1 MANLVPGV
9 LLKLLQHM
17 NTDVK
22 IAGEHRSSLLQV
34 VSIVPALAGGEL
46 FPNQGFYLKVSDSS
60 HATYVSLPDEHDDLI
75 LSDKIQLGQFIHVDR
90 VESSS
95 PVPIL
100 RGVRPIPGRHPC
112 VGSPEDIV
120 ATHSLGFLSDG
131 KVSDNGGAVNN
142 SNGSKPKERAKATSK
157 GANGS
162 ASEGERSLGNRPSVS
177 ISRDESSDC
186 KKPSALLRA
195 KSAKSGLLLDVR
207 KESLGKVKTSSGS
220 KSIPSSPTSCYSL
233 PNSFAKFANGIKQ
246 QQQVKPKVLLE
257 KGSPRMGLSEKGRSL
272 LKAETPNA
280 AGKKHPMMKN
290 FVQGIEF
297 GAKALRKS
305 WEGNLDIRS
314 SDSSKLKLTKRSST
328 PDARSLT
335 APRKSTSSEKL
346 PSKQERANVF
356 ARSSKELNKIQST
369 KKVETTGILDTKDK
383 ASKPKSTSAE
393 KKSTSAENGL
403 PGNLVKVPVN
413 GKRLAAASIQWGSLP
428 SSLSRL
434 GQEVLRHRDAAQ
446 VVAIEA
452 MQEASASESLLQCLI
467 MYNDLMSTAK
477 EDDPLPV
484 VEQFLKLHSG
494 LKNVQIITE
503 SLSRLISST
512 SSPENEE
519 NRTEEAVKAASEKQK
534 LAASWVQAALVTNL
548 SAFSVYSSK
557 PAKSASSRSKP
568 VIILETPGSNSTGK
582 PRGNVQNRPT
592 IGSKLVAQG
601 MIRKH
606 RENSSS
612 QKATTVTGSE
622 SPPLNWVKGN
632 GLNEATDLA
641 EKLTTVSQDW
651 FLGFVERF
659 LDADVVETSSN
670 LNLSDNGQ
678 IAGMLSQLKS
688 VNDWLDEIGSKEDG
702 EGLQE
707 VSKETIDRLR
717 KKIYEYLL
725 THVESAAAAL
735 GGGGSVSSPRPKPI
749 ETKAKR

>member
-34 VSIVPALAGGEL
+34 ISIVPALAGGEL

-75 LSDKIQLGQFIHVDR
+75 LSDKLQLGQFIHVDR

-100 RGVRPIPGRHPC
+100 RGVRPVPGRHPC
-112 VGSPEDIV
+112 LGTPEDIV
-120 ATHSLGFLSDG
+120 AADALGFLSG
-131 KVSDNGGAVNN
+131 DN
-142 SNGSKPKERAKATSK
+142 KAKAK
-157 GANGS
+157 AV
-162 ASEGERSLGNRPSVS
+162 ASEVERNRVSVS
-177 ISRDESSDC
+177 VSKDEASEKS
-186 KKPSALLRA
+186 KKALVRA
-195 KSAKSGLLLDVR
+195 KSAKTSLVLDVK
-207 KESLGKVKTSSGS
+207 KEALGKVKVKTSSSTSGGGS

-233 PNSFAKFANGIKQ
+233 PTSFAKFANGVKQHQ
-246 QQQVKPKVLLE
+246 QQHVKKAV
-257 KGSPRMGLSEKGRSL
+257 LSERGRSPL
-272 LKAETPNA
+272 RVESPSV
-280 AGKKHPMMKN
+280 GKKLPMIKN

-314 SDSSKLKLTKRSST
+314 SDRERLKLAKRDST
-328 PDARSLT
+328 PDSRSLT
-335 APRKSTSSEKL
+335 GPRKSTSSEKL

-356 ARSSKELNKIQST
+356 AKSSKEQSSKTQST
-369 KKVETTGILDTKDK
+369 KKVETAGVVDTKEK
-383 ASKPKSTSAE
+383 TSKPKSTSVG
-393 KKSTSAENGL
+393 KKSTSENGL

-413 GKRLAAASIQWGSLP
+413 SKRLASASVQWGALP

-467 MYNDLMSTAK
+467 MYNDLMSAAK

-494 LKNVQIITE
+494 LKNVQITTE
-503 SLSRLISST
+503 SLSKLISST

-519 NRTEEAVKAASEKQK
+519 NKSEEAIKVASEKQK

-548 SAFSVYSSK
+548 SAFSVYSTK
-557 PAKSASSRSKP
+557 PTKSAASKNKP
-568 VIILETPGSNSTGK
+568 VIILETPGSNSTNK
-582 PRGNVQNRPT
+582 PRGNVQTRPT

-612 QKATTVTGSE
+612 QKANTLAAAAGSE

-641 EKLTTVSQDW
+641 EKLQTVSQDW

-659 LDADVVETSSN
+659 LDADVVETSS
-670 LNLSDNGQ
+670 NLSDNGQ

-688 VNDWLDEIGSKEDG
+688 VNDWLDEIGSKEDD

-735 GGGGSVSSPRPKPI
+735 GGSGNGGGVSSPRPKPI
-749 ETKAKR
+749 ETKSKR